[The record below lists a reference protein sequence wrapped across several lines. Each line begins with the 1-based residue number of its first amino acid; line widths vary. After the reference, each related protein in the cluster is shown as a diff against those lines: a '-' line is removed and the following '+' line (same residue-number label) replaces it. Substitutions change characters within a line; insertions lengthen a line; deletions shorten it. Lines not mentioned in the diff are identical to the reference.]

1 MLSSKSSAR
10 NCCSYWAPNSFLVK
24 TGHTTVVIK
33 LEGMLG
39 ARLVISPTVSLGLRP
54 PRPNE
59 RQVLVRVLG
68 AKVRDWAGG
77 GGHLKFVD
85 SLFHNCPSCLWNV
98 SSSHLIWW
106 KGSAGSSCIERAR
119 ERGNKQ
125 AFCFF
130 LSFRAAWKASRCT
143 MPWFRFSP
151 FAVWQ
156 LQRRDKA
163 LRLWDLY
170 LTAESSG
177 RPQEKRMPIT
187 CL

>member
-10 NCCSYWAPNSFLVK
+10 NCCSYWAPNSFVVK

-98 SSSHLIWW
+98 TSSHLIWW
-106 KGSAGSSCIERAR
+106 KGSAGSLCIERAR
-119 ERGNKQ
+119 EREETSKLF
-125 AFCFF
+125 AFFSLFVRLGRHPGAPCRGF
-130 LSFRAAWKASRCT
+130 ASHLLLFDSYKGAT
-143 MPWFRFSP
+143 KLWGYEIFI
-151 FAVWQ
+151 WQ
-156 LQRRDKA
+156 LNRA
-163 LRLWDLY
+163 GGLRK
-170 LTAESSG
+170 SV
-177 RPQEKRMPIT
+177 

>member
-39 ARLVISPTVSLGLRP
+39 ARLVISPTVSLGLRL

-77 GGHLKFVD
+77 GGHLKFVN
-85 SLFHNCPSCLWNV
+85 SFFHNCPSCLWNV
-98 SSSHLIWW
+98 TSSHHRIFVYRENERDRKQESFLLFFALFVRLGRRPGAPCRGFNSHLLLFDSY
-106 KGSAGSSCIERAR
+106 KGATKLWGYEI
-119 ERGNKQ
+119 
-125 AFCFF
+125 FI
-130 LSFRAAWKASRCT
+130 
-143 MPWFRFSP
+143 
-151 FAVWQ
+151 WQ
-156 LQRRDKA
+156 LNRA
-163 LRLWDLY
+163 GGLRK
-170 LTAESSG
+170 SV
-177 RPQEKRMPIT
+177 

>member
-98 SSSHLIWW
+98 TSSHLIWW
-106 KGSAGSSCIERAR
+106 KGSTGSSCIERAR

-130 LSFRAAWKASRCT
+130 LFSCGLEDVQVHRAVA
-143 MPWFRFSP
+143 
-151 FAVWQ
+151 
-156 LQRRDKA
+156 
-163 LRLWDLY
+163 
-170 LTAESSG
+170 
-177 RPQEKRMPIT
+177 
-187 CL
+187 